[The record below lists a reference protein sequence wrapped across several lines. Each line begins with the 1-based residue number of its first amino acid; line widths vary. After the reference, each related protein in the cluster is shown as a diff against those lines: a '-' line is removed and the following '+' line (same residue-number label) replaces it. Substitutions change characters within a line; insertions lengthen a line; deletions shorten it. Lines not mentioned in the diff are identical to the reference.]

1 MDILLGLAVTTHLGL
16 AGSYNEYHPHV
27 RLTQDNYIAGAYYNS
42 IENLSVYAGR
52 RWEYGDFGLEATLVT
67 GYDDFSIITPMAR
80 ATYDLSDNH
89 TIFVAPA
96 GENYNNV
103 NKLGVVV
110 GLEFTLN
117 K

>member
-42 IENLSVYAGR
+42 IENLSVYAGK
-52 RWEYGDFGLEATLVT
+52 RWEYGDFGLEATVVT
-67 GYDDFSIITPMAR
+67 GYDEFGIVTPMAR

-89 TIFVAPA
+89 IVFVAPTA
-96 GENYNNV
+96 ENFNATNR
-103 NKLGVVV
+103 LGVVV

>member
-1 MDILLGLAVTTHLGL
+1 MDILYGLALSLHLGL
-16 AGSYNEYHPHV
+16 EGDYNSIHPHV

-42 IENLSVYAGR
+42 IDNLSVYAGK
-52 RWEYGDFGLEATLVT
+52 RWEYGDFGLEATVVT
-67 GYDDFSIITPMAR
+67 GYDEFGIIIPMAR

-96 GENYNNV
+96 GETYNNV
-103 NKLGVVV
+103 SSLGIVV